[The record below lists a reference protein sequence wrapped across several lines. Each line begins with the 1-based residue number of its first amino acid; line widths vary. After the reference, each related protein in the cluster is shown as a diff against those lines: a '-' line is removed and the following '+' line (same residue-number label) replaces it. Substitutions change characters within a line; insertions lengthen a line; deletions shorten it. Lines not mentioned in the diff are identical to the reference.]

1 MGYHDLTETAK
12 LSPPIDTSQPYD
24 ITKVVGKTILITGG
38 ALGLGAAFARHWA
51 AHGANLVIGDINDT
65 AGEQL
70 VAEFRTRHPDASHHF
85 FHCDVTDW
93 DSQVALFKAAA
104 RASPHGGI
112 DVVVANAGVNLPP
125 ANYRFENPLAD
136 PSDPDAPPRPDTRII
151 DINVTAAMHTAHL
164 ALFWL
169 PRNAPSQLN
178 PAPRDSHS
186 SSHSSSSSVSPSRDR
201 CLLLVGSVAG
211 LSPFVGQVQYT
222 ASKHAITGLFRA
234 LRGSAWTHG
243 VRTTLLCPYFVS
255 GSNML
260 PTAIEAAFLAGGAGG
275 ASIEDVVD
283 AATRLV
289 ADDGIVGRA
298 LVVGPRVGD
307 VEEDDG
313 EGANGSK
320 ETNRGQE
327 TRATTGIW
335 DCYAEDYKDAETFI
349 WRWVRMLNAVEK
361 AKGVVG
367 LVTDLVAILFRTKR
381 SARAWS

>member
-12 LSPPIDTSQPYD
+12 LSPPVDTSQPYD
-24 ITKVVGKTILITGG
+24 ITRVAGKTILITGG
-38 ALGLGAAFARHWA
+38 AVGLGAALARHWA
-51 AHGANLVIGDINDT
+51 AHGAHLIIGDINDT

-70 VAEFRTRHPDASHHF
+70 VADLRTQHRQGSHHY

-93 DSQVALFKAAA
+93 DAQVALFKAAA

-112 DVVVANAGVNLPP
+112 DVVVANAGINLPT
-125 ANYRFENPLAD
+125 ANHRFENPLAD

-169 PRNAPSQLN
+169 PRNGPGKMSPGPRGSSPPS
-178 PAPRDSHS
+178 
-186 SSHSSSSSVSPSRDR
+186 SPRDR

-211 LSPFVGQVQYT
+211 VLPFVGQVQYT

-260 PTAIEAAFLAGGAGG
+260 PTAVEAAFLAGGAGG
-275 ASIEDVVD
+275 ASIKDVVD

-289 ADDGIVGRA
+289 ADDSIVGRA
-298 LVVGPRVGD
+298 LLVGPRVAD
-307 VEEDDG
+307 AEEGQSGG
-313 EGANGSK
+313 EGRHSNKDGDP
-320 ETNRGQE
+320 GQE
-327 TRATTGIW
+327 TKVTASIW
-335 DCYAEDYKDAETFI
+335 DCYAEDYKDSETFI
-349 WRWVRMLNAVEK
+349 WRWVSMLNAVEK

-367 LVTDLVAILFRTKR
+367 LVTDLVAILFRR
-381 SARAWS
+381 N